1 MPHAKTI
8 RKGFDELGPEVFV
21 GPPFQK
27 IPIPPTPFA
36 VRASEWTAVVSCWPR
51 KRFFVTKAEVLF
63 GRERG
68 DKPLS
73 RPTAK
78 DI

>member
-27 IPIPPTPFA
+27 ITIPSTPFA
-36 VRASEWTAVVSCWPR
+36 FQGLLLFSCWPR

-68 DKPLS
+68 GKPLS